1 MNTSFKV
8 NTAFSALDYVV
19 LVDQIAAQHF
29 DNVEYAP
36 HLGLLNTMKIF
47 YDNCVTESP
56 LDAEI
61 RNAENEISNLAA
73 VTTLASNSD
82 FIEAFNTALVTD
94 CRKFDFAN
102 AYADAMKIVDNQ
114 KSSMWTLL
122 NIAQN
127 AMNGLVAK
135 IAPALTPE
143 NLAAMQKIAKGITEN
158 TPTAEA
164 VVKAYADSELLKAR
178 VVNKE

>member
-1 MNTSFKV
+1 MMPSV
-8 NTAFSALDYVV
+8 
-19 LVDQIAAQHF
+19 F
-29 DNVEYAP
+29 DNGEYAP

-73 VTTLASNSD
+73 VTALASNSD
-82 FIEAFNTALVTD
+82 FIEVFNDALVTD
-94 CRKFDFAN
+94 CRKFDSAN
-102 AYADAMKIVDNQ
+102 AYADAMQIVDNQ

-178 VVNKE
+178 VANKE

>member
-29 DNVEYAP
+29 DNGEYAP

-114 KSSMWTLL
+114 K
-122 NIAQN
+122 IA
-127 AMNGLVAK
+127 ALVQ
-135 IAPALTPE
+135 
-143 NLAAMQKIAKGITEN
+143 AA
-158 TPTAEA
+158 
-164 VVKAYADSELLKAR
+164 S
-178 VVNKE
+178 